1 VSNPTEIVNVS
12 QQVQVTVVEVD
23 AARKRIALSMKAD
36 PFAAD
41 APRGGDRKPN
51 TKAADDKRPRSSGAN
66 KSGGGQRRQGSD
78 QQSSTTPEGD
88 LQAKLAAL
96 KGKFK

>member
-1 VSNPTEIVNVS
+1 LRKKPCKGCSFCLTEIASLNYW
-12 QQVQVTVVEVD
+12 QE
-23 AARKRIALSMKAD
+23 KAD
-36 PFAAD
+36 PFAQD

-51 TKAADDKRPRSSGAN
+51 TKAADDKRPRSGGAN
-66 KSGGGQRRQGSD
+66 KSGGGQRRQAND